1 LRDPFHK
8 WLIYKGLFYCT
19 FASDGGRIA
28 LSNEKRGTNMK
39 DTITGILVISALGA
53 LLGVMMGMAI

>member
-1 LRDPFHK
+1 
-8 WLIYKGLFYCT
+8 LIYKGLFYCT

-28 LSNEKRGTNMK
+28 LSNDKRGTNMK
-39 DTITGILVISALGA
+39 DTIIGILVISALGA